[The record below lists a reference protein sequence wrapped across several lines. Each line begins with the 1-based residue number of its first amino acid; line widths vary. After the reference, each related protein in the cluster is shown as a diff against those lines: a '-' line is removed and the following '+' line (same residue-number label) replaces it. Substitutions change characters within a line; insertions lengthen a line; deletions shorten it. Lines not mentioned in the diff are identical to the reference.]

1 MKNFFIGLSNQ
12 KINEANIMKIE
23 TNYNV
28 GDTVWIPKLDNE
40 SKNYIP
46 YKRTI
51 TSINIHIKNGALVN
65 IIYFLDFITLQGFD
79 ESQLFPTE
87 YKCQLMCDQKNEVEE
102 D

>member
-1 MKNFFIGLSNQ
+1 MKNVFIGLSNQ

-51 TSINIHIKNGALVN
+51 TSIDIHIRNGSVIN
-65 IIYFLDFITLQGFD
+65 IIYFLDFIPMQGLYED
-79 ESQLFPTE
+79 QLFATK
-87 YKCQLMCDQKNEVEE
+87 YKCQLICDEKNNIGE
-102 D
+102 

>member
-28 GDTVWIPKLDNE
+28 GDTVWIEKFDNE
-40 SKNYIP
+40 SNNYVP
-46 YKRTI
+46 DERTI
-51 TSINIHIKNGALVN
+51 TSIDIHIRNGSVIN
-65 IIYFLDFITLQGFD
+65 IIYFLDFIPMQGLYED
-79 ESQLFPTE
+79 QLFPTE